1 MRENKSVGERRAS
14 AKGGLRRKVAKP
26 ELAKHLAKGRDVL
39 VTKDDLGKIVHISG
53 SRRQQ
58 LVYADDAPELT
69 EEFFERA
76 DVYHGNKLVRAGRP
90 RSENP
95 KLAIKLRIDPDVVEH
110 FRATGPGWQT
120 RINDTLRKAVKLP
133 AKELTAAIGLM
144 VKVLKGRKA
153 KKAKLPPKPKVRTL
167 RAPKKPKLTPPKRPP
182 RSAFAPP
189 PMAARKGRTASTR
202 H

>member
-1 MRENKSVGERRAS
+1 
-14 AKGGLRRKVAKP
+14 L
-26 ELAKHLAKGRDVL
+26 L
-39 VTKDDLGKIVHISG
+39 TKDDLGESVHISG
-53 SRRQQ
+53 SRRQ
-58 LVYADDAPELT
+58 LADVDDAPELT

-76 DVYHGNKLVRAGRP
+76 DVYQGNKLVRAGRP

-95 KLAIKLRIDPDVVEH
+95 KVALKLRIDPDVVER

-133 AKELTAAIGLM
+133 VKELTPKAQLTAAIGLV
-144 VKVLKGRKA
+144 VKVLKGRQA
-153 KKAKLPPKPKVRTL
+153 KKAKPKV
-167 RAPKKPKLTPPKRPP
+167 RAPKKPKLAPPKRP
-182 RSAFAPP
+182 AIGVAP